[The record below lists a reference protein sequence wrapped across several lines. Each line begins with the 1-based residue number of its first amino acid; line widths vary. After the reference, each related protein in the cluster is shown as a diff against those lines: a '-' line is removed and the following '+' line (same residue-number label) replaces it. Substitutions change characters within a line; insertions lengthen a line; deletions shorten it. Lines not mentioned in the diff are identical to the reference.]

1 MLYNHANVGH
11 RRRRHPGC
19 ADCHQP
25 AYCAKCHKDPVLK
38 PKLVAL
44 PPGRSGGEHDEHAG
58 PGADAREEWL
68 TVQQASALIGVSP
81 ATLRRWSAAGTIPAF
96 TTPGGHRRFARSM
109 ILGLL
114 PTAGSAAA
122 IDAPPVDR
130 SRELADAVEARL
142 ADVCRDAAWLARLSR
157 DGRTALLEQVGRISV
172 VLLALVEDH
181 ERDPEAIGQAMAAAT
196 ACGRIAAQG
205 AARIGETVET
215 FLRLRRIVLAELVT
229 VCRRRQLE
237 TGALMDLLARVNHFG
252 DRIHIAVISGHQTET
267 GHLAPT
273 RGSA

>member
-1 MLYNHANVGH
+1 MTAHA
-11 RRRRHPGC
+11 
-19 ADCHQP
+19 AP
-25 AYCAKCHKDPVLK
+25 AP
-38 PKLVAL
+38 
-44 PPGRSGGEHDEHAG
+44 E
-58 PGADAREEWL
+58 AREEWL
-68 TVQQASALIGVSP
+68 TVQQACSLIGVAP

-114 PTAGSAAA
+114 PSTGPRSAAPAPTAGSSQA
-122 IDAPPVDR
+122 
-130 SRELADAVEARL
+130 LADAVQARL

-157 DGRTALLEQVGRISV
+157 DGRTALVEQVGRIAV
-172 VLLALVEDH
+172 VLLALADGT
-181 ERDPEAIGQAMAAAT
+181 DPGPDEIDSAITAAG

-229 VCRRRQLE
+229 VSRRRELD
-237 TGALMDLLARVNHFG
+237 TGALMELLARVNHFG
-252 DRIHIAVISGHQTET
+252 DRLHIAVISGHQTET

-273 RGSA
+273 RGNA